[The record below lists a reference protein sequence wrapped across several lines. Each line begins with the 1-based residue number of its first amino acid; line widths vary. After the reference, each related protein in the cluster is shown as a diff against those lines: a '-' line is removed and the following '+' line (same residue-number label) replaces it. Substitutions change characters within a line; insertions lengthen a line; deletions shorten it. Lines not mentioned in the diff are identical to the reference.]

1 MVNLFRWASIHIA
14 NEALAVHTPIPTP
27 DGWTTMGELQA
38 GDMIYGTTGKPVTV
52 AEAFSVQAG
61 RDCFRVTFLDG
72 TSVIASDGHLW
83 KAKPSGWPKQYNRVW
98 TTRQMYEHKA
108 KRWAIPIPGPQER
121 PERDLPMDPY
131 LLGYWLGD
139 GSTAG
144 CNITVGDED
153 LEAFTANM
161 TEIGVTVRPVGTKK
175 GAANRMTFS
184 DKTGFGANMGGEQA
198 RALRLLPCYRDKHIP
213 EEYFLASIDQR
224 IALLQGLLDSD
235 GCAAKPGIIFV
246 GRERLSRDVF
256 QLLSSLGE
264 RPTIAFRADARS
276 RDGGTWRVSFNPRYV
291 TECFRLARKQAKVVR
306 ATRTET
312 NVASIEPVESVPVR
326 CIRVDAED
334 SLFQAGESC
343 QLTHNTP
350 LDSGLA
356 RARVPRAHQ
365 QPEQGPGPVVVHER
379 EHGRRAVRVR
389 LLGQTRADSFGRS
402 REAEHDS

>member
-1 MVNLFRWASIHIA
+1 
-14 NEALAVHTPIPTP
+14 
-27 DGWTTMGELQA
+27 
-38 GDMIYGTTGKPVTV
+38 MIYGTTGKPVTV
-52 AEAFSVQAG
+52 AEAFSVQVG

-98 TTRQMYEHKA
+98 ATRQMYEHKA
-108 KRWAIPIPGPQER
+108 KRRAIPIPGPQQR

-213 EEYFLASIDQR
+213 EEYLLASIDPR
-224 IALLQGLLDSD
+224 IALLQGLLARTAAQPSPASSLSV
-235 GCAAKPGIIFV
+235 GSGCPAMYFSSCRYWVSGRPSPSELTHGPGTAGRGGYRLIRGTSPNASGWPGSRQRSSGPHVLKHTLLPLSRSSPCRCAASASMPKTHC
-246 GRERLSRDVF
+246 SR
-256 QLLSSLGE
+256 
-264 RPTIAFRADARS
+264 PA
-276 RDGGTWRVSFNPRYV
+276 NP
-291 TECFRLARKQAKVVR
+291 
-306 ATRTET
+306 
-312 NVASIEPVESVPVR
+312 AS
-326 CIRVDAED
+326 
-334 SLFQAGESC
+334 
-343 QLTHNTP
+343 
-350 LDSGLA
+350 
-356 RARVPRAHQ
+356 
-365 QPEQGPGPVVVHER
+365 
-379 EHGRRAVRVR
+379 
-389 LLGQTRADSFGRS
+389 
-402 REAEHDS
+402 